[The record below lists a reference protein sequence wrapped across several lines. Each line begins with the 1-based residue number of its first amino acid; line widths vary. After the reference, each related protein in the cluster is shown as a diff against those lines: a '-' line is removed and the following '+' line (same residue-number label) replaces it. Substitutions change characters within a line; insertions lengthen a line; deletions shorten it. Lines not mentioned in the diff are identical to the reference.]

1 VPKKRF
7 GMRLFLFVI
16 AAILLNAYE
25 VNILSVN
32 QDTAVIDKYVK
43 KGVSGV
49 VLCPYEGKRI
59 VCARAVCFGKRAKLK
74 VYDDLKNDAFA
85 LPLVTPKKGDKIL
98 LAKDYDRILIIAPNQ
113 FKYLK
118 TKEKYKNAT
127 IINPDIFATFIED
140 APTKEDF
147 VNFAKKMNIG
157 RIIFVLD
164 KVYEVDAYSF
174 YAIKT
179 YGKNDVK
186 YKSAFFTTFPN
197 NIKNKNFEELYMS
210 YIKR

>member
-1 VPKKRF
+1 
-7 GMRLFLFVI
+7 MRLFLLVI
-16 AAILLNAYE
+16 ATILLNAYE
-25 VNILSVN
+25 VNIISVN
-32 QDTAVIDKYVK
+32 QNTVKIDKYVK

-49 VLCPYEGKRI
+49 MLCPYDGKKI
-59 VCARAVCFGKRAKLK
+59 ICARVVCFGKRAKLK
-74 VYDDLKNDAFA
+74 IYDDLKKDSFA
-85 LPLVTPKKGDKIL
+85 LPLVTPKKGDKII
-98 LAKDYDRILIIAPNQ
+98 LAKNYDRILIIAPNQ
-113 FKYLK
+113 IEYLK
-118 TKEKYKNAT
+118 AKAKYKNAT
-127 IINPDIFATFIED
+127 LISPDIFATFIED

-147 VNFAKKMNIG
+147 INFAKKMNIG

-197 NIKNKNFEELYMS
+197 NITNENFEKLYKS